1 MNIHRLLHICFITLL
16 RGLSSHPSHGGSS
29 NESKV
34 FALNLFHNPG
44 YSSNKS
50 TVFALYMFHSMDCMN
65 SFEPPPR
72 GTSNEFSFFVKYLF
86 PHYVQNIDLESP
98 NGDSSNA

>member
-1 MNIHRLLHICFITLL
+1 MNIQSLLNTCFKTLLH
-16 RGLSSHPSHGGSS
+16 GLSSHPSHGGSS
-29 NESKV
+29 NESTV

-44 YSSNKS
+44 DSSNKS
-50 TVFALYMFHSMDCMN
+50 TVFALYMFHSMDCMY
-65 SFEPPPR
+65 SFEPHPG
-72 GTSNEFSFFVKYLF
+72 GTSNEFPVFVKYLF